1 MFNEYSLVKDH
12 INKCIRNFNCYYT
25 DFKFLIFPVTSY
37 IIYLCDKYKIH
48 PNFITICGA
57 IFSFFFIFSFLENNF
72 IFCLIFFYI
81 RTVLDFVD
89 GGLARY
95 SNKISKFG
103 ASCDKYLVFL
113 SGLSIL
119 SLLNCQKT

>member
-48 PNFITICGA
+48 PNFITICAA
-57 IFSFFFIFSFLENNF
+57 IFSFFLSDWVHLLIIILKSDSSF
-72 IFCLIFFYI
+72 
-81 RTVLDFVD
+81 
-89 GGLARY
+89 
-95 SNKISKFG
+95 
-103 ASCDKYLVFL
+103 
-113 SGLSIL
+113 
-119 SLLNCQKT
+119 